1 MTAAESQLVIGSLS
15 KACNHQRATHS
26 FLYGVALGHAREGKV
41 TQDTQNIPA
50 GLCSCCTRETVVVC
64 QDSETL
70 PPSGRLACEMRV

>member
-41 TQDTQNIPA
+41 TQDTQNIPCRSVLLLYTGDRGRMS
-50 GLCSCCTRETVVVC
+50 GLRNPAPKWP
-64 QDSETL
+64 L
-70 PPSGRLACEMRV
+70 GL